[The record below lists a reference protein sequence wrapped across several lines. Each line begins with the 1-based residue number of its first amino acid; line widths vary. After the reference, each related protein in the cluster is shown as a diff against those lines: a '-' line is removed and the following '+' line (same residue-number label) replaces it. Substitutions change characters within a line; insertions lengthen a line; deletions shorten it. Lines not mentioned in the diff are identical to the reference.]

1 MITAKFSEKLGVPAI
16 FFAGCLWGTIGIF
29 IHGLAGCGLSSVDI
43 AFLRSL
49 CACLLFGA
57 YLLIFRRAAFR
68 IRLRDIWCF
77 LGTGIASIAF
87 FNFCYFATIEATS
100 MAVAAILLYTSP
112 VFVLLLSVPLFGERI
127 TPRKG
132 IAILLV
138 VVGCALVSGIVGGE
152 QLSLDFGS
160 LLLGLGAGF
169 GYALYSIFG
178 RFAISRGYRTD
189 TINFYSF
196 LFSSLALLPMADL
209 NALRVAATSG
219 GEVIL
224 FTVLL
229 ALVATLL
236 PYVCYTYGLARVEN
250 GIAAI
255 VAGVEPV
262 VAAVVGVLVMHE
274 PAPDVPTL
282 LGILLVLFAIV
293 LPNLP
298 QKETRS

>member
-1 MITAKFSEKLGVPAI
+1 MTTEKSLKRLGVFAI
-16 FFAGCLWGTIGIF
+16 FLAGCLWGTIGIF
-29 IHGLAGCGLSSVDI
+29 IHALSDLGLSSVDI

-49 CACLLFGA
+49 CACLLFA
-57 YLLIFRRAAFR
+57 VYLLLFRRAAFR
-68 IRLRDIWCF
+68 VKWRDIWCF
-77 LGTGIASIAF
+77 LGTGVASIAF

-112 VFVLLLSVPLFGERI
+112 VFVLLLSLPLFGERI

-132 IAILLV
+132 VAILLV
-138 VVGCALVSGIVGGE
+138 VVGCALVSGVMGGI
-152 QLSLDFGS
+152 SLGVPS

-196 LFSSLALLPMADL
+196 LFASIALFPLTEPQKLQIA
-209 NALRVAATSG
+209 VTSG
-219 GEVIL
+219 ASAI
-224 FTVLL
+224 FFAAAL

-236 PYVCYTYGLARVEN
+236 PYVLYTFGLSRVEN

-255 VAGVEPV
+255 VAGIEPV
-262 VAAVVGVLVMHE
+262 VAALVGVLFLHE
-274 PAPDVPTL
+274 QAPDLPTL
-282 LGILLVLFAIV
+282 VGILLVLLAIV

-298 QKETRS
+298 QKRKDGNV